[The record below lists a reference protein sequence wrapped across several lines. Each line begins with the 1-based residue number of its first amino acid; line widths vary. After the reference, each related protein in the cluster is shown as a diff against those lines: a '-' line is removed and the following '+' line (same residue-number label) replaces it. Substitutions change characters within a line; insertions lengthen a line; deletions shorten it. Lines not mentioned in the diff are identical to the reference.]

1 MREQERTRPPSIRD
15 VADRAGV
22 SYQTVS
28 RVLNDHPR
36 IREETARRVNE
47 AIGALGYRPNRAAR
61 ALVTQRTHSI
71 GVLVPARALYG
82 PFSSFVAIVDAARE
96 RGYAVETTPVSSE
109 RPEDLVACL
118 DLLLGHGVEGVVAIA
133 PQDRARETVRRSGT
147 RVPVITLQGGPDEIE
162 DFGFDQREGA
172 RAAVRHLVELGH
184 RRILHLPGPAGWAE
198 ADERQRGYL
207 EEVAAHGLEPMVAEA
222 GDWTADSGYGIG
234 AAALRAM
241 APTAVF
247 AANDEMAFGVLAA
260 ARDHGVAVPE
270 DLSVVG
276 FDDAPIARFTGPG
289 LTTLRQDFAELGRRA
304 IGLLLDEI
312 EGDFT
317 HRPDRILPDLVVR
330 GSTAHVT
337 DRTRHAAEGC
347 RSPRVQPY
355 DATGGV
361 NVSYRTTTAS
371 SNTQRPG

>member
-36 IREETARRVNE
+36 IREETARRVHE
-47 AIGALGYRPNRAAR
+47 AIGELGYRPNRAAR
-61 ALVTQRTHSI
+61 ALVTQRTHAI
-71 GVLVPARALYG
+71 GVLLPARGLYG
-82 PFSSFVAIVDAARE
+82 PFSSFVAIVEAARE

-172 RAAVRHLVELGH
+172 RAAVRHLVDLGH

-207 EEVAAHGLEPMVAEA
+207 EEVAAQGLTPMVADA
-222 GDWTADSGYGIG
+222 GDWTADSGYRIG
-234 AAALRAM
+234 GEALRDP

-270 DLSVVG
+270 QLSVVG
-276 FDDAPIARFTGPG
+276 FDAGPRPGLPGPG

-304 IGLLLDEI
+304 ICLLLDEI

-317 HRPDRILPDLVVR
+317 RRPDRILPDLVVR
-330 GSTAHVT
+330 GSTGKVT
-337 DRTRHAAEGC
+337 DRTRRTAAGWWA
-347 RSPRVQPY
+347 PRLQPY
-355 DATGGV
+355 DAETV
-361 NVSYRTTTAS
+361 
-371 SNTQRPG
+371 